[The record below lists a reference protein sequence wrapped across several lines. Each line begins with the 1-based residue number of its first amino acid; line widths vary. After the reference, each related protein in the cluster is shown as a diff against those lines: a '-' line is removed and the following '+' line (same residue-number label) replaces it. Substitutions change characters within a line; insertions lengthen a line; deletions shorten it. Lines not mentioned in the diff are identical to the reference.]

1 MLQRIAVLWFIL
13 CIWNQSGGYKKDYM
27 NSTSGRLRR
36 QEEGS
41 CGNLC
46 DWIRGKM
53 ETFFALVATG
63 WLTFIVSRDSVRVG
77 KLHRGLGKRITLA
90 FQT

>member
-1 MLQRIAVLWFIL
+1 MVYFMHLESKGGW
-13 CIWNQSGGYKKDYM
+13 GYKKDYM

-53 ETFFALVATG
+53 ETFFTLVATG
-63 WLTFIVSRDSVRVG
+63 
-77 KLHRGLGKRITLA
+77 
-90 FQT
+90 